1 MPSHLKETTMTD
13 SPRTKESRRTIR
25 DRMRIESYLTRLE
38 WHLEGV
44 LPGAERKATAETL
57 RRELLADPRN
67 LATALADLGAPR
79 VLAARYADEGQQRPL
94 WSMGVIIAGIALL
107 AYWAV
112 FLSYT
117 GGMLAAVDSA
127 GSAEADSTF
136 LFVQVEAF
144 SNSERIGVGWT
155 SGWAWL
161 LVPAGIVAVAFFA
174 GARFWRAL
182 PRH

>member
-1 MPSHLKETTMTD
+1 MTNSPCTTEF
-13 SPRTKESRRTIR
+13 PRSIR
-25 DRMRIESYLTRLE
+25 DRIRIESYLTRLE

-44 LPGAERKATAETL
+44 MPGAERKAIAETL
-57 RRELLADPRN
+57 RRELMADPRN
-67 LATALADLGAPR
+67 LATALADLGGPR

-94 WSMGVIIAGIALL
+94 WSIGVIIAGIALL

-127 GSAEADSTF
+127 APAEAHSTF

-144 SNSERIGVGWT
+144 SSSEGIGIGWT

-161 LVPAGIVAVAFFA
+161 LVPGSIMAVAFLA
-174 GARFWRAL
+174 GARAWRAL